1 VIGAYP
7 ALRDPRGRACSDLYH
22 AVALANISSLWGT
35 RLGGRKG
42 KTDRLWAHDLWGTEA
57 PRTRLAAGL
66 LRSCL
71 KGCTLRCSLLVSGS
85 TCVLKMLAQWLQPAR
100 LETRTKES
108 NTYASSKVAN
118 LGCEMKVNV
127 GGIPQGCTIDRPGS
141 SVKGLSKSIFVGTR
155 KMVNYA

>member
-1 VIGAYP
+1 MKKGLKLLRGEVIGAYP

-85 TCVLKMLAQWLQPAR
+85 TQGSAGPAFLRCWHNGFNQPVLKHGPRSL
-100 LETRTKES
+100 TRMRVVRWQTLDAK
-108 NTYASSKVAN
+108 
-118 LGCEMKVNV
+118 
-127 GGIPQGCTIDRPGS
+127 
-141 SVKGLSKSIFVGTR
+141 
-155 KMVNYA
+155 